1 MEKAPEIILCKIGW
15 RTNTQRIPLGN
26 RCWLRI
32 AATIIAIF
40 FSLGGD
46 VHAEVFNTEHYRL
59 KVTTVVDGL
68 DSPWG
73 LAFLPDGNMIVTER
87 PGGIRIVTPT
97 GKIGPRLSGTPEVY
111 DLNQGGML
119 DVAVDPAF
127 SINNFIY
134 FSYAEPGLGG
144 GGTAVARA
152 RLVVTGNRLDDV
164 KVIFRQTPKSH
175 GGRHFGS
182 RLVFSR
188 DGNLFITVG
197 ERGQRDRAQ
206 NFTINRGNIVRIR
219 PDGSVP
225 LNNPFVNKTAYRPEV
240 WSYGH
245 RNPQGAALHPE
256 SGHLWIH
263 EHGAMGGDEVNI
275 PLPGRNYGWPVIAYG
290 LHYSGEKI
298 GVGTHKK
305 GMEQPIYYWDPSIAP
320 SGMAFYTGDAF
331 PKWRGNLFVGALK
344 FRLLVRLTLKGQ
356 TVVAEERLLQG
367 LGERIRDVRQGPDG
381 LIYLLIDSSDGRILR
396 LSPAPT

>member
-1 MEKAPEIILCKIGW
+1 
-15 RTNTQRIPLGN
+15 
-26 RCWLRI
+26 
-32 AATIIAIF
+32 
-40 FSLGGD
+40 
-46 VHAEVFNTEHYRL
+46 
-59 KVTTVVDGL
+59 
-68 DSPWG
+68 
-73 LAFLPDGNMIVTER
+73 MIVTER

-152 RLVVTGNRLDDV
+152 RLVVTGNRLDDE

-206 NFTINRGNIVRIR
+206 NFAINRGNVVRIR

-225 LNNPFVNKTAYRPEV
+225 LDNPFVNKTAYRPEV

-344 FRLLVRLTLKGQ
+344 FRLLVRLTLEGE
-356 TVVAEERLLQG
+356 TVIAEERLLQG

-381 LIYLLIDSSDGRILR
+381 FIYLLIDSSDGRILR
-396 LSPAPT
+396 LSPAPS

>member
-1 MEKAPEIILCKIGW
+1 MYK
-15 RTNTQRIPLGN
+15 
-26 RCWLRI
+26 
-32 AATIIAIF
+32 
-40 FSLGGD
+40 
-46 VHAEVFNTEHYRL
+46 
-59 KVTTVVDGL
+59 
-68 DSPWG
+68 
-73 LAFLPDGNMIVTER
+73 
-87 PGGIRIVTPT
+87 
-97 GKIGPRLSGTPEVY
+97 
-111 DLNQGGML
+111 
-119 DVAVDPAF
+119 
-127 SINNFIY
+127 
-134 FSYAEPGLGG
+134 
-144 GGTAVARA
+144 
-152 RLVVTGNRLDDV
+152 
-164 KVIFRQTPKSH
+164 RQ
-175 GGRHFGS
+175 
-182 RLVFSR
+182 
-188 DGNLFITVG
+188 
-197 ERGQRDRAQ
+197 
-206 NFTINRGNIVRIR
+206 VRIR

-225 LNNPFVNKTAYRPEV
+225 LNNPFVNKTAYRHEV

-320 SGMAFYTGDAF
+320 SGMALYTGDAF

-344 FRLLVRLTLKGQ
+344 FRLLVRLTLEGE
-356 TVVAEERLLQG
+356 TVIAEDRLLQG

-396 LSPAPT
+396 LSPALT